1 MTTAYNNNDEQIR
14 MWNGVSG
21 RAWIDAQE
29 LLDRLYKPF
38 EDLLVDVATAKSPR
52 SVLDVGCG
60 TGATTV
66 AIARRLTAN
75 GRATGID
82 ISEPMIAVARA
93 RAEDARVPAHF
104 ICADAQVYP
113 FAPAGV
119 DMIVSRFGVMFFDNP
134 VRAFAN
140 LRRAASDNAALRCI
154 TWRSGEENPFMTTAE
169 RAAAPLLPALPP
181 RQPDAP
187 GQFGFAN
194 EHRVSRILADAGW
207 SDIDLRPIDVACS
220 FPEQALVPYVTRFG
234 PLARVLPDVDDRT
247 RARVI
252 DTVRAAFDRFV
263 DGEDV
268 RFTAA
273 CWMVAGSASFRAK
286 GDGRIDS

>member
-1 MTTAYNNNDEQIR
+1 MTTTHNGNDEQIR

-38 EDLLVDVATAKSPR
+38 EDLLVDVVAAESPGA
-52 SVLDVGCG
+52 VLDVGCG

-66 AIARRLTAN
+66 AIARRLTAT

-82 ISEPMIAVARA
+82 ISEPMIAAARA
-93 RAEDARVPAHF
+93 RAEDAHVPAHF
-104 ICADAQVYP
+104 ICGDAQVQS
-113 FAPAGV
+113 FAAASV
-119 DMIVSRFGVMFFDNP
+119 DMIVSRFGVMFFDDP

-140 LRRAASDNAALRCI
+140 LRRAATDNATLRCI
-154 TWRSGEENPFMTTAE
+154 AWRSGEENPFMTTAE
-169 RAAAPLLPALPP
+169 RAAGSLLPALPP

-187 GQFGFAN
+187 GQFGLAN
-194 EHRVSRILADAGW
+194 EHRVARILTDGGW
-207 SDIDLRPIDVACS
+207 GDIDLRPIDVPCS

-234 PLARVLPDVDDRT
+234 PVARVLPDADDET

-252 DTVRAAFDRFV
+252 AAVRPAFDRFV
-263 DGEDV
+263 HGDEV

-273 CWMVAGSASFRAK
+273 CWMIAAAAV
-286 GDGRIDS
+286 